1 MHAFRLSLVPLPLPL
16 PLCTAA
22 SAAIL
27 ALATPSVASAQAP
40 AAVDQLRWMA
50 GCWEIRTPS
59 RLTQEQW
66 MAPLGGMMLG
76 MSRTVAGGAV
86 REWEQIRIETRDGRL
101 VYVAQ
106 PSGQSLTEFASES
119 VTDTTVVFHNPAHD
133 FPQRVAYR
141 RAGRDSLVARIS
153 GERGGRTR
161 QVDFR
166 FGRGTCPG

>member
-1 MHAFRLSLVPLPLPL
+1 MPAFRVSALRLYSAAAAALLPLATS
-16 PLCTAA
+16 TA
-22 SAAIL
+22 
-27 ALATPSVASAQAP
+27 ASAQAP
-40 AAVDQLRWMA
+40 TPIDQLRWIA

-86 REWEQIRIETRDGRL
+86 REWEQIRIETREGRL

-106 PSGQSLTEFASES
+106 PSGQTLTEFASES
-119 VTDTTVVFHNPAHD
+119 VTDTAVVFHNPAHD
-133 FPQRVAYR
+133 FPQRVAYL

-153 GERGGRTR
+153 GERAGRTR

-166 FGRGTCPG
+166 FGRATCPG

>member
-1 MHAFRLSLVPLPLPL
+1 MQASRVAPRHRTLGS
-16 PLCTAA
+16 CA
-22 SAAIL
+22 SAAVAIL
-27 ALATPSVASAQAP
+27 VLATPIAAGAQA
-40 AAVDQLRWMA
+40 AAPIDQLRWMA

-66 MAPLGGMMLG
+66 MSPLGGMMLG

-86 REWEQIRIETRDGRL
+86 REWEQIRIETRDARL

-106 PSGQSLTEFASES
+106 PSGQTLTEFASES
-119 VTDTTVVFHNPAHD
+119 VTDTAVVFHNPAHD

-166 FGRGTCPG
+166 FARATCPG